1 MLILPIHN
9 WLKIRLHLLFFK
21 HGVLSV
27 ETCIS
32 RVGVVGVTV
41 MALLSG
47 FGAVSYP
54 YTSMAM
60 FMRSV
65 SASDVHQ
72 LEKKLL
78 QTFEM
83 IVAKKKRIAL
93 ANQEIKRYFM
103 DTPQIKS
110 H

>member
-1 MLILPIHN
+1 MSPNLAYFSDGGVGFGFGAG
-9 WLKIRLHLLFFK
+9 RLSGF
-21 HGVLSV
+21 LSGFGDGRL
-27 ETCIS
+27 S
-32 RVGVVGVTV
+32 G
-41 MALLSG
+41 LLSG

-93 ANQEIKRYFM
+93 ATQEIKRY
-103 DTPQIKS
+103 
-110 H
+110 

>member
-1 MLILPIHN
+1 M
-9 WLKIRLHLLFFK
+9 
-21 HGVLSV
+21 LSV
-27 ETCIS
+27 ETVIS

-103 DTPQIKS
+103 DIPQIKS
-110 H
+110 HYNSVRNPSITISQHILVAL

>member
-1 MLILPIHN
+1 
-9 WLKIRLHLLFFK
+9 
-21 HGVLSV
+21 
-27 ETCIS
+27 
-32 RVGVVGVTV
+32 

-93 ANQEIKRYFM
+93 ANQEIKRYFVNI
-103 DTPQIKS
+103 PQITS
-110 H
+110 HYSSVRNPSITITRHILVAL

>member
-1 MLILPIHN
+1 M
-9 WLKIRLHLLFFK
+9 
-21 HGVLSV
+21 LSV
-27 ETCIS
+27 ETCVS

-47 FGAVSYP
+47 FGAVNYP

-65 SASDVHQ
+65 TAADVAQ

-93 ANQEIKRYFM
+93 AEQEVKRFGLYLYVS
-103 DTPQIKS
+103 DTPNLCGS
-110 H
+110 CG

>member
-1 MLILPIHN
+1 M
-9 WLKIRLHLLFFK
+9 
-21 HGVLSV
+21 

-32 RVGVVGVTV
+32 RVGVIGVTV

-93 ANQEIKRYFM
+93 ANQEIKRYAF
-103 DTPQIKS
+103 DQKHCRLVSKGRKTRRVVPRKTS
-110 H
+110 LAK

>member
-1 MLILPIHN
+1 M
-9 WLKIRLHLLFFK
+9 
-21 HGVLSV
+21 SV
-27 ETCIS
+27 ETCLS
-32 RVGVVGVTV
+32 RVGVIGVTV

-47 FGAVSYP
+47 FGAVNYP

-65 SASDVHQ
+65 TAADVSQ
-72 LEKKLL
+72 LERKLL

-93 ANQEIKRYFM
+93 AEKEIRRYYYHGVM
-103 DTPQIKS
+103 SKVM
-110 H
+110 

>member
-1 MLILPIHN
+1 M
-9 WLKIRLHLLFFK
+9 
-21 HGVLSV
+21 LSV
-27 ETCIS
+27 ETCVS

-47 FGAVSYP
+47 FGAVNYP

-65 SASDVHQ
+65 TAADVAQ

-93 ANQEIKRYFM
+93 AEQEVKRFGIFLLFRNKFFYGQLKQSKG
-103 DTPQIKS
+103 T
-110 H
+110 

>member
-1 MLILPIHN
+1 MGRNQWSIETFSHI
-9 WLKIRLHLLFFK
+9 KRLVVKSDLNIFQ

-65 SASDVHQ
+65 TTSDVHQ

-93 ANQEIKRYFM
+93 ATQEIKR
-103 DTPQIKS
+103 
-110 H
+110 

>member
-1 MLILPIHN
+1 MIGNYISKNYNMKCSIILQ
-9 WLKIRLHLLFFK
+9 

-32 RVGVVGVTV
+32 RVGVIGVTV

-65 SASDVHQ
+65 SASDVH
-72 LEKKLL
+72 
-78 QTFEM
+78 
-83 IVAKKKRIAL
+83 
-93 ANQEIKRYFM
+93 
-103 DTPQIKS
+103 
-110 H
+110 

>member
-1 MLILPIHN
+1 
-9 WLKIRLHLLFFK
+9 
-21 HGVLSV
+21 
-27 ETCIS
+27 
-32 RVGVVGVTV
+32 

-103 DTPQIKS
+103 DIPQIKS
-110 H
+110 NNSVRNPSITISQHILVAL